1 LERGWEQY
9 NVEGK
14 KRNNTYEAVTGVMV
28 IVIDSMGSICSSS
41 NNNNNNA
48 ALPPKDLGELVQQA
62 EKGGGSSPWLSEFET
77 YLSKLDRENLA
88 RATMPKP
95 QPQPQPPQHQP
106 PQPQLPG
113 NQDCQQLKPLLLAEP
128 QTQTQGPAKELG
140 AGGGEAERSLAWR
153 IPLLRFIIEARTV
166 LNVAT
171 SDDQVE
177 EGLVRLSKEHLCP
190 EGGLPLSDAALRE
203 RLVDSLSHWTNPN
216 GRRGLMSSSAL
227 VLGKTPASKEALLKD
242 LQAAYLDNL
251 VWDRAEK
258 LYRKF
263 CEKRAAGGLPP
274 LAVLL
279 SIL

>member
-1 LERGWEQY
+1 
-9 NVEGK
+9 
-14 KRNNTYEAVTGVMV
+14 MV
-28 IVIDSMGSICSSS
+28 IVTGSMGSICSSS

-77 YLSKLDRENLA
+77 FLEKLDRENLA

-95 QPQPQPPQHQP
+95 PPQPPQLQ
-106 PQPQLPG
+106 G
-113 NQDCQQLKPLLLAEP
+113 NQDCQLKPQLPSEP
-128 QTQTQGPAKELG
+128 QGQAQVVR
-140 AGGGEAERSLAWR
+140 GEAERSLAWR

-166 LNVAT
+166 LNVST
-171 SDDQVE
+171 SDHRVQ
-177 EGLVRLSKEHLCP
+177 EGLLKLSKEHLCP
-190 EGGLPLSDAALRE
+190 EGGLPLSDTALRE
-203 RLVDSLSHWTNPN
+203 RLVGSLTHWTDPN
-216 GRRGLMSSSAL
+216 GRRGLMSSSAV

-242 LQAAYLDNL
+242 IQAAYLDNL

-263 CEKRAAGGLPP
+263 CEKRAAGALPP

>member
-1 LERGWEQY
+1 
-9 NVEGK
+9 
-14 KRNNTYEAVTGVMV
+14 MV
-28 IVIDSMGSICSSS
+28 IVTADSIMGSICSSTN

-48 ALPPKDLGELVQQA
+48 ALPPKDLGDLVQQA

-77 YLSKLDRENLA
+77 FLEKLDRENLA

-95 QPQPQPPQHQP
+95 PEPPQLQGNGDHQLK
-106 PQPQLPG
+106 PQLPSEFQAPPQG
-113 NQDCQQLKPLLLAEP
+113 QAQDV
-128 QTQTQGPAKELG
+128 
-140 AGGGEAERSLAWR
+140 GGYAERSLAWR

-166 LNVAT
+166 LNVST
-171 SDDQVE
+171 TDHRVH
-177 EGLVRLSKEHLCP
+177 EGLVKLSKEHLCP

-203 RLVDSLSHWTNPN
+203 RLVDSLKHWTDPN
-216 GRRGLMSSSAL
+216 ARRGLMSSSAV

-242 LQAAYLDNL
+242 IQAAYLDNL

-263 CEKRAAGGLPP
+263 CEKRAAGALPP

>member
-1 LERGWEQY
+1 MIG
-9 NVEGK
+9 
-14 KRNNTYEAVTGVMV
+14 
-28 IVIDSMGSICSSS
+28 IDSMGSICSSS

-88 RATMPKP
+88 RATIPKP
-95 QPQPQPPQHQP
+95 QPKPQPLHPQP

-113 NQDCQQLKPLLLAEP
+113 NQDCQQLKPQLPAES
-128 QTQTQGPAKELG
+128 QTQSQSQVQL
-140 AGGGEAERSLAWR
+140 GGGDAERSLAWR
-153 IPLLRFIIEARTV
+153 VPLLRFIIEARTV

-171 SDDQVE
+171 SDDRVE
-177 EGLVRLSKEHLCP
+177 EGLVKLSKEHLCP
-190 EGGLPLSDAALRE
+190 EGGLPLSDASLRE
-203 RLVDSLSHWTNPN
+203 RLVDSLSHWTDPN
-216 GRRGLMSSSAL
+216 ARRGLMSSSAL

>member
-1 LERGWEQY
+1 MDGSSQLCRKEERQDA
-9 NVEGK
+9 
-14 KRNNTYEAVTGVMV
+14 AVRGVVVIVSMV
-28 IVIDSMGSICSSS
+28 IVRDSMGSICSSS

-62 EKGGGSSPWLSEFET
+62 EKGGGSSPWLSEFESF
-77 YLSKLDRENLA
+77 LSKLDKENLA

-95 QPQPQPPQHQP
+95 QPPS
-106 PQPQLPG
+106 
-113 NQDCQQLKPLLLAEP
+113 
-128 QTQTQGPAKELG
+128 QTQSQDTAQVLG

-153 IPLLRFIIEARTV
+153 IPLLRFIIEARTI
-166 LNVAT
+166 LNIAT
-171 SDDQVE
+171 SDDQVD

-216 GRRGLMSSSAL
+216 ARRGLMSSSAL
-227 VLGKTPASKEALLKD
+227 VLGKTPAGKEALLED

-251 VWDRAEK
+251 VWDRLEK

>member
-1 LERGWEQY
+1 
-9 NVEGK
+9 
-14 KRNNTYEAVTGVMV
+14 MV
-28 IVIDSMGSICSSS
+28 IGIDTRMGSICSSS

-48 ALPPKDLGELVQQA
+48 VLPPKDLGELVQQA
-62 EKGGGSSPWLSEFET
+62 EKGGGSSAWLSEFES
-77 YLSKLDRENLA
+77 YLSKLDRENLS

-95 QPQPQPPQHQP
+95 QPQPPQLQPQPSKPQPQPQPQP

-113 NQDCQQLKPLLLAEP
+113 NQDCQQLKPQLPAES
-128 QTQTQGPAKELG
+128 QIQSQGPAQVLGAG
-140 AGGGEAERSLAWR
+140 AGGGAERSIAWR

-171 SDDQVE
+171 SEDRVE

-190 EGGLPLSDAALRE
+190 EGGLPLSDSALRE

-216 GRRGLMSSSAL
+216 ARRGLMSSSAL

-251 VWDRAEK
+251 VWDRTEK

>member
-1 LERGWEQY
+1 
-9 NVEGK
+9 
-14 KRNNTYEAVTGVMV
+14 MV
-28 IVIDSMGSICSSS
+28 IGIDRMGSICSSP

-77 YLSKLDRENLA
+77 YLEKLDRENLA

-95 QPQPQPPQHQP
+95 PQ
-106 PQPQLPG
+106 QLPAQLQG
-113 NQDCQQLKPLLLAEP
+113 NQDRQLKPQSQEGEA
-128 QTQTQGPAKELG
+128 QVV
-140 AGGGEAERSLAWR
+140 GGEAERSLAWR

-171 SDDQVE
+171 TDDQVQ
-177 EGLVRLSKEHLCP
+177 EGLVKLSKEHLCP
-190 EGGLPLSDAALRE
+190 EGGLPLSDSALRE
-203 RLVDSLSHWTNPN
+203 RLVDSLSHWTDPN
-216 GRRGLMSSSAL
+216 ARRGLMSSSAL
-227 VLGKTPASKEALLKD
+227 VLGKTPASKETLLKD
-242 LQAAYLDNL
+242 IQAAYLDNL

-263 CEKRAAGGLPP
+263 CEKRAAGALPP

>member
-1 LERGWEQY
+1 
-9 NVEGK
+9 
-14 KRNNTYEAVTGVMV
+14 MV
-28 IVIDSMGSICSSS
+28 IGIDTRMGSICSSP
-41 NNNNNNA
+41 NNNNNDA

-77 YLSKLDRENLA
+77 FLSKLDRENLA

-95 QPQPQPPQHQP
+95 QPQPQPH
-106 PQPQLPG
+106 QPQLPG
-113 NQDCQQLKPLLLAEP
+113 NQDCQQLKPQLPSES
-128 QTQTQGPAKELG
+128 QTQSQDPAQVLGGGG
-140 AGGGEAERSLAWR
+140 AGAGEAERSLAWR

-171 SDDQVE
+171 SDDRVD

-216 GRRGLMSSSAL
+216 ARRGLMSSSAL

-251 VWDRAEK
+251 VWDRLEK

-263 CEKRAAGGLPP
+263 CEKRSAGGLPP